1 MLFRS
6 STLESEI
13 ENSLNSKVLK
23 KSHDKIFDELIKKYD
38 LFHRLGIEEFR
49 RTADIVH
56 TEYAPF
62 DNK

>member
-1 MLFRS
+1 MRKGNIL
-6 STLESEI
+6 TE
-13 ENSLNSKVLK
+13 VY
-23 KSHDKIFDELIKKYD
+23 DELIKKYD